1 MWTFQDHGST
11 HEAEFG
17 RERPPGYRW
26 LPHIQPSPVAAARSI
41 WKTCFKDAGLA
52 PAEPL
57 PVARDLGDTSLMFLV
72 HPTITPKQMA
82 RLAVDCSPRPAR
94 PRWRSESGSDRG
106 ARWRIGASGAGRA
119 LPAAGSAGATPAGP
133 AFGAGAAADSLSP
146 HTSATALNHWA
157 ALAAVA
163 RGLRHRDPDH
173 GTLRLVAAPPRSSSP
188 APLARIALAGRGIQI
203 QPDPP
208 PPPGPSEHRKLLRDA
223 LRLALWRSTGSTG
236 AWLVPQIVARKR
248 ADFGV

>member
-1 MWTFQDHGST
+1 MDLPRPWQFPR
-11 HEAEFG
+11 G
-17 RERPPGYRW
+17 RVRSLAPA
-26 LPHIQPSPVAAARSI
+26 LLSLAAAHPALSGSCSEI
-41 WKTCFKDAGLA
+41 DLETCFKDAGLA

-106 ARWRIGASGAGRA
+106 ARWRIGASVAGRA

-146 HTSATALNHWA
+146 HTSSTALNHWA

-173 GTLRLVAAPPRSSSP
+173 GPLRLVAAPPRSSSP

-223 LRLALWRSTGSTG
+223 LRPRSLPASGPIAGCRGCRPAAS
-236 AWLVPQIVARKR
+236 
-248 ADFGV
+248 